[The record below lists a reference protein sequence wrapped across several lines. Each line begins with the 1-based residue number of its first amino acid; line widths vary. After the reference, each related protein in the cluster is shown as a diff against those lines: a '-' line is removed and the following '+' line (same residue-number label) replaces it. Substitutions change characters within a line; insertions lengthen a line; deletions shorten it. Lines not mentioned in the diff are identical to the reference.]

1 MEPDD
6 LPKPKAMLIAGEP
19 LDTVSLAEL
28 ELRIVAFEGE
38 ISRLKAEITKKKAS
52 KAAAD
57 AFFKS

>member
-1 MEPDD
+1 MKMKVIAIRAPGGPDE
-6 LPKPKAMLIAGEP
+6 LVP
-19 LDTVSLAEL
+19 AEL

-38 ISRLKAEITKKKAS
+38 ISRLKAEIAKKMAS